1 MSGRMQFTLS
11 LLSFVGMA
19 ALASCGGSEDSGRVS
34 RSDFDFLRL
43 GMSYQEVVSRVGEA
57 DRDVGSGI
65 HIMVYDLSD
74 GTQLMLSFPSLDSL
88 MAVHLYDPERDTRE
102 LILPNPA
109 SPRSSNGSAPP
120 GPR

>member
-11 LLSFVGMA
+11 LLSFVGVV
-19 ALASCGGSEDSGRVS
+19 LFASCGGSEDGGKMS

-74 GTQLMLSFPSLDSL
+74 GTQLLLSFASLNSL
-88 MAVHLYDPERDTRE
+88 MAINLYDPDRDTRE
-102 LILPNPA
+102 LIL
-109 SPRSSNGSAPP
+109 GTE
-120 GPR
+120 G

>member
-11 LLSFVGMA
+11 LLSFVGVV
-19 ALASCGGSEDSGRVS
+19 LFASCGGSEDGGKMS

-43 GMSYQEVVSRVGEA
+43 GMSYQEVVARVGEA

-74 GTQLMLSFPSLDSL
+74 GTQIMLSFPSLDRL
-88 MAVHLYDPERDTRE
+88 IAVHLYDPDRDTRE
-102 LILPNPA
+102 LIL
-109 SPRSSNGSAPP
+109 GSE
-120 GPR
+120 G

>member
-11 LLSFVGMA
+11 LLSLVGVV
-19 ALASCGGSEDSGRVS
+19 LFASCGGSEDGGKMS

-65 HIMVYDLSD
+65 HIMVYDLTD
-74 GTQLMLSFPSLDSL
+74 GTQLMLSFPSLDNL
-88 MAVHLYDPERDTRE
+88 IAVHLYDPERDARE
-102 LILPNPA
+102 LIL
-109 SPRSSNGSAPP
+109 GVE
-120 GPR
+120 G

>member
-11 LLSFVGMA
+11 LLSFVGVV
-19 ALASCGGSEDSGRVS
+19 LFASCVRSEGAGKMS

-43 GMSYQEVVSRVGEA
+43 RMSYQEVVARVGEA

-74 GTQLMLSFPSLDSL
+74 GTQLMLSFASLDNL
-88 MAVHLYDPERDTRE
+88 MAVHLYDPDRDTRE
-102 LILPNPA
+102 LILGA
-109 SPRSSNGSAPP
+109 EG
-120 GPR
+120 